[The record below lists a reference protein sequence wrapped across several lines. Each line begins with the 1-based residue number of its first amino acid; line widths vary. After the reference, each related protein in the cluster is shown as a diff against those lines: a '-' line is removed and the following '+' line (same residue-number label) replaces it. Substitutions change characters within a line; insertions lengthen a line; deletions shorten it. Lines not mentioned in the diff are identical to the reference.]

1 MNKSTLSTFESLD
14 NRGIIVTQSSSC
26 QGWYFYDVEDIED
39 GMVAAGVRSLYP
51 TAEIAA
57 DAAFKYYKL

>member
-1 MNKSTLSTFESLD
+1 MQHQQLSRL
-14 NRGIIVTQSSSC
+14 
-26 QGWYFYDVEDIED
+26 WDIED
-39 GMVAAGVRSLYP
+39 GMVAAGDRSLYP